1 MTNKTK
7 DNKNIRKPGR
17 KAYYKL
23 IKDRLS
29 EYERTLAAQGYQLI
43 YSQLAANM
51 CTQYNIETSDQK
63 IRAMFS
69 ASGSSDREI
78 PLAEM
83 VALCH
88 MLHIPIYDICGF
100 PEAPSAEIDPP
111 WLKRINPNDNSG
123 INQLYDEFYLGKYYC
138 YYFSRDYL
146 DNTQL
151 AGKSQA
157 EMANIRAAELTIE
170 HEDCVTTA
178 YYREQFEDSDFYKK
192 TALEQLELKGRVY
205 LLERPKQIY
214 TLLMDSQ
221 GKLLFSL
228 LFDYRIYSKDILYY
242 RTAAMTTFSEYPHPQ
257 QPLFQKMAL
266 FRVKQDLTNPETEK
280 MIRGILTL
288 NSNNILVEKSKFN
301 QMILDN
307 PELSKLN
314 HTLENYYSF
323 NETDILNQKLPWSY
337 NEKINAILQLRQ
349 VSTSPAQEII
359 SDDKNFSQYT
369 KAVQQNSF

>member
-1 MTNKTK
+1 M
-7 DNKNIRKPGR
+7 
-17 KAYYKL
+17 L
-23 IKDRLS
+23 IN
-29 EYERTLAAQGYQLI
+29 
-43 YSQLAANM
+43 SQSIL
-51 CTQYNIETSDQK
+51 
-63 IRAMFS
+63 F
-69 ASGSSDREI
+69 
-78 PLAEM
+78 
-83 VALCH
+83 
-88 MLHIPIYDICGF
+88 
-100 PEAPSAEIDPP
+100 
-111 WLKRINPNDNSG
+111 
-123 INQLYDEFYLGKYYC
+123 
-138 YYFSRDYL
+138 
-146 DNTQL
+146 
-151 AGKSQA
+151 
-157 EMANIRAAELTIE
+157 
-170 HEDCVTTA
+170 
-178 YYREQFEDSDFYKK
+178 
-192 TALEQLELKGRVY
+192 
-205 LLERPKQIY
+205 
-214 TLLMDSQ
+214 
-221 GKLLFSL
+221 FSL
-228 LFDYRIYSKDILYY
+228 LFDYHDYTKDVLYY

-314 HTLENYYSF
+314 HTLKSYYSF